1 MTMITKNRIIIRESE
16 IAKAEETETVYY
28 EEKLTVF
35 QYALHRYTVFDSQEK
50 VPLEVIEAFVE
61 KAVDSKDDFE
71 WYLHFNGDLNDQ
83 LKWTF
88 N

>member
-1 MTMITKNRIIIRESE
+1 MITKNRIIIRESE